1 MFNEI
6 SSKEAILAHI
16 YAIKSKFIKVSHFGP
31 YSLNRA
37 KGLQSKPFFD
47 PFLKLE
53 FQAQFEI
60 LSCKSSKD
68 VNLKRLEG
76 YNTPFLNRSSSKSN
90 RH

>member
-1 MFNEI
+1 
-6 SSKEAILAHI
+6 
-16 YAIKSKFIKVSHFGP
+16 
-31 YSLNRA
+31 
-37 KGLQSKPFFD
+37 
-47 PFLKLE
+47 LE

-76 YNTPFLNRSSSKSN
+76 YNTPFLNCSSSKSN